1 VSIDTHQHLV
11 PPRYAA
17 WLADRGWHLPVPGW
31 TPDAALAAMDG
42 LGIEAA
48 LLSVTTPGLWQA
60 SGTQAR
66 TLARAVN
73 EYAAAEVRRRPD
85 RFGFLATLTLPE
97 VEGAVAEAVYAL
109 DELRADGV
117 VLMANAD
124 GRYLGDPEF
133 APLYAELDR
142 RGAVL
147 LVHPIFPAAL
157 GPPAAIGN
165 PRSDVDLL
173 HETTRSAVDLVA
185 SGTLA
190 RFPRLR
196 VILSHAGGYLPYM
209 AHRIAAMCA
218 PDGSYPAGLE
228 VLRQF
233 YFDVALSSGAAT
245 LDALLAFAAPGHVLF
260 GTDWPYAAPAVIE
273 HFGSEFDRYPFT
285 PGQREA
291 ILRTSAEELFPRLR
305 R

>member
-17 WLADRGWHLPVPGW
+17 WLADRGWHLPVPDW
-31 TPDAALAAMDG
+31 SPDAALTTMDG
-42 LGIEAA
+42 LGIETA
-48 LLSVTTPGLWQA
+48 LLSVTTPGLYRA
-60 SGTQAR
+60 DDEQAR
-66 TLARAVN
+66 ALAREVN
-73 EYAAAEVRRRPD
+73 EYAAGEVGQRPE
-85 RFGFLATLTLPE
+85 RFGFLATLTLPD
-97 VEGAVAEAVYAL
+97 VEGAAAEAAYAL
-109 DELRADGV
+109 DELHADGV
-117 VLMANAD
+117 VLMANAA
-124 GRYLGDPEF
+124 GRYPGDPAF

-142 RGAVL
+142 RAAVL
-147 LVHPIFPAAL
+147 FVHPIFPAAL